1 MIKIRKATLKDVP
14 VLVMLLKELNEEHDK
29 MVAKNPQLKKYIL
42 KKKQNKIVEVFSK
55 KAFIKTIKSKEGILL
70 LAEDDN
76 KIVGYLEGA
85 VRQPKTCIDKIAS
98 MWDIFVE
105 KDYRGMGISNMLKEE
120 TFMIFRKKGAKYI
133 ELNLSIINTRAHSI
147 YKKWGFSDI
156 DRMMMKKI

>member
-14 VLVMLLKELNEEHDK
+14 VLVRLLKELNEEHDQ
-29 MVAKNPQLKKYIL
+29 MVAKNPKLKKYIL
-42 KKKQNKIVEVFSK
+42 KKKQNVEVFSK

-76 KIVGYLEGA
+76 KIAGYLEGA

-105 KDYRGMGISNMLKEE
+105 KDYRGIGISNMLKEE
-120 TFMIFRKKGAKYI
+120 TFRIFRKKGAKYI

-156 DRMMMKKI
+156 DRMMMKKL